1 MARLEIEGL
10 SKHFGSTVAVHEVS
24 LDVRDGEFVMLLG
37 PSGCGKTTTLRMIA
51 GFIAPTAGRVRLG
64 GKDITMLPPW
74 KRNTGMVFQSYAL
87 FPHLTVAEN
96 VAFGLEMRKV
106 PKSDIPARVT
116 EALRLVRL
124 GGLAERLPRQLSGGQ
139 QQRVALARA
148 LVIRPDVLLLDEP
161 LSNLDAKLRETVRV
175 EIRELQHKLGITTV
189 MVTHDQEEALI
200 MADRLVVMSEGAV
213 RQVGS
218 QRDLYERPADRFVAG
233 FVGRSNLLSGRV
245 IGPGRFETEAGVA
258 IACLDGALGPGVIAL
273 RPERLALGA
282 AAAGLDN
289 RLQRHGRAGFL
300 SRRRRSTCTCACRA
314 RTAWWSTCPTVRTA
328 PCRRKATGSTWAGPP
343 PPRSCWPKKAAQPAV
358 ERATSTEAEQG
369 GAMSNKTMQSHV
381 SRRGVLKGAA
391 AARGLE
397 RAGRI
402 PGVRPDGQEDRAV
415 HLGRRLRQSADQA
428 RLEAGAGAAGLDRGE
443 RRSPGRA
450 AQGQDGR
457 REALAQG
464 HVRRAGADRD
474 RYRRIDR
481 DRTCWSRS
489 ICPGSRM
496 RRTS

>member
-1 MARLEIEGL
+1 VARLEIDGL
-10 SKHFGSTVAVHEVS
+10 SKHFGATVAVQDVS

-51 GFIAPTAGRVRLG
+51 GFIAPTGGRVRLG
-64 GKDITMLPPW
+64 GKDITALPPW
-74 KRNTGMVFQSYAL
+74 RRNAGMVFQSYAL

-96 VAFGLEMRKV
+96 VAFGLEMRKIA
-106 PKSDIPARVT
+106 KSDIPQRVT

-200 MADRLVVMSEGAV
+200 MADRLVVMSDGAV

-258 IACLDGALGPGVIAL
+258 IACADGALGPAVIAL

-282 AAAGLDN
+282 GAAGLDN
-289 RLQRHGRAGFL
+289 RLNGTVELVSYLGSSIDVHVRVSSADRVVVNLPNRADGAMPKEGD
-300 SRRRRSTCTCACRA
+300 RIDVGWPA
-314 RTAWWSTCPTVRTA
+314 TAAVVL
-328 PCRRKATGSTWAGPP
+328 
-343 PPRSCWPKKAAQPAV
+343 AA
-358 ERATSTEAEQG
+358 EG
-369 GAMSNKTMQSHV
+369 GAANS
-381 SRRGVLKGAA
+381 
-391 AARGLE
+391 
-397 RAGRI
+397 
-402 PGVRPDGQEDRAV
+402 
-415 HLGRRLRQSADQA
+415 
-428 RLEAGAGAAGLDRGE
+428 
-443 RRSPGRA
+443 
-450 AQGQDGR
+450 
-457 REALAQG
+457 
-464 HVRRAGADRD
+464 
-474 RYRRIDR
+474 
-481 DRTCWSRS
+481 
-489 ICPGSRM
+489 
-496 RRTS
+496 